1 MPPSPENAQ
10 WFAEQIKPH
19 EPLLRGYLQK
29 RFPSLPDHDDIVQEA
44 YARLLRAEGY
54 KHLASAKG
62 FLFTIARNV
71 AIDMLR
77 RQRAVTHEPISDVSD
92 LPVLEESPGVA
103 ESLETRQ
110 RQSALIEAIA
120 SLPVRCREVIML
132 RHIEGLSYKEIAE
145 RLGISPNT
153 VKLHIVKGLKDCTAF
168 FRAHGLLH
176 DRAAEAS
183 PSETATKT

>member
-10 WFAEQIKPH
+10 WFAEQVKPH

-44 YARLLRAEGY
+44 YARLLRVEGNR
-54 KHLASAKG
+54 HLASAKG

-77 RQRAVTHEPISDVSD
+77 RQRAITHEPISDATN
-92 LPVLEESPGVA
+92 LPVLEENPGVTDA
-103 ESLETRQ
+103 LESRQ
-110 RQSALIEAIA
+110 RHAVLIEAIA
-120 SLPVRCREVIML
+120 ALPDRCREVIML
-132 RHIEGLSYKEIAE
+132 RHLEGLAYKEIAD

-153 VKLHIVKGLKDCTAF
+153 VRLHIVKGLKDCTAF
-168 FRAHGLLH
+168 FRAHGLLQESTG
-176 DRAAEAS
+176 RLAEAS
-183 PSETATKT
+183 TTKS